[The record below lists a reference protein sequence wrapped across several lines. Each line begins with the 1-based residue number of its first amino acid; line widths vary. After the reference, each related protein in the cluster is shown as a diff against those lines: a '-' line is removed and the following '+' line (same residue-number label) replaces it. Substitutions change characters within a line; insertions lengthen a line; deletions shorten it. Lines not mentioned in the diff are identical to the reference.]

1 MEEHAVRAPD
11 MDSSALVPQGLQEL
25 SVNRKLL
32 PTPAL
37 MSIVM
42 ETEPVLELIMAVI
55 PSVTVTM
62 DTKDNNVV

>member
-1 MEEHAVRAPD
+1 MRASN
-11 MDSSALVPQGLQEL
+11 MDSSALVLRGLQEL

-37 MSIVM
+37 MLIVT
-42 ETEPVLELIMAVI
+42 ETEPALERIMAVI

>member
-1 MEEHAVRAPD
+1 MRASN
-11 MDSSALVPQGLQEL
+11 MDSSALVPRGLQEL

-37 MSIVM
+37 MLIVT
-42 ETEPVLELIMAVI
+42 ETEPVLERIMAVI
-55 PSVTVTM
+55 PSVIVTM